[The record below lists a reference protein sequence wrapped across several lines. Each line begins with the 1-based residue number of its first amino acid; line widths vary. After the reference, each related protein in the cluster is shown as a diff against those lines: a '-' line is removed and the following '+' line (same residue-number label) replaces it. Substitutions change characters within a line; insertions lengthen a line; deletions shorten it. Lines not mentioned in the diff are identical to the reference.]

1 MIIND
6 QPIIKKLNKKNKI
19 NRITTNII
27 KINKNIMNRLIIGF
41 LFFGLMSSCQR
52 SSINQQAVLNSLLM
66 NKRGILNR
74 NTNLM
79 VSPRFT
85 SLSPGS
91 IRPEG
96 WIKDWAVDASKG
108 ITGHLDEWDPVFGK
122 GWTGQGFKAL
132 GADSIDGTGWPL
144 EQCSY
149 WLDGAVRLAYILNDS
164 ALIKKVS
171 SRLNLIVDGVL
182 HDGESFIYWKPKD
195 FVKDDGFNSWAHG
208 QMGRALTAYYQS
220 TGDKRVLEALVK
232 VYSQYPLPALPDR
245 FDIGVTGAIN
255 ADAML
260 ETYRM
265 SGDERILRIILD
277 MAKTE
282 KFRNTVAK
290 WNNGELGVG
299 HAVGTYE
306 NILIPAL
313 IYPWTGDKSQLMAT
327 ENCFEWID
335 KNNLLPYGLSSGE
348 EHNAGIGSI
357 RNTETCNVSTAART
371 FQQVFEI
378 TGNIKYADKIEKIFF
393 NAAPAPVER
402 DFNSLCYY
410 QSPNRI
416 QNVIPIEEPM
426 NPNGN
431 QNPPVSSYVFRPV
444 GYPVLC
450 CVGNLNRTIPNYIM
464 HMWMAT
470 FNNGL
475 AATLYGPSTVKTIV
489 GEQNTAIKIVTD
501 TNYPFD
507 EKIEMSL
514 FPDKKTKFPLYLRI
528 PGWCSNPH
536 IQLNGEEV
544 KYEMDN
550 GFAKIERTWEKTD
563 KIALIFPME
572 VQVLEGSETPYP
584 RTPYFERSR
593 MGAKLEKVSNPFQ
606 SVFYGPLLFALPI
619 ADIDANT
626 QEEGAKWNY
635 ALAINDDISSIEVLR
650 SPMPSHWA
658 WPLDAPLK
666 LKVNAA
672 TFNWNPT
679 ELQPLP
685 AERVKGINAEKI
697 TLVPYGCTKFRVSM
711 FPIAVNNQK

>member
-1 MIIND
+1 MTEVIFNLILMLN
-6 QPIIKKLNKKNKI
+6 QPTLFKM
-19 NRITTNII
+19 
-27 KINKNIMNRLIIGF
+27 NKNIMNRLIIGF
-41 LFFGLMSSCQR
+41 LFFGLMSSCQTT
-52 SSINQQAVLNSLLM
+52 STNQQAISDSLLM
-66 NKRGILNR
+66 TKRGILNID
-74 NTNLM
+74 TNLI
-79 VSPRFT
+79 VSPRFI

-96 WIKDWAVDASKG
+96 WIKDWAVSASKG
-108 ITGHLDEWDPVFGK
+108 ITGHLDEWNPVFGK
-122 GWTGQGFKAL
+122 GWTGQGFKAV
-132 GADSIDGTGWPL
+132 GTDSTDGTGWPI

-149 WLDGAVRLAYILNDS
+149 WLDGAVRLAYVLNDS

-171 SRLNLIVDGVL
+171 SRLNMIVDGVL
-182 HDGESFIYWKPKD
+182 HGGKTFIYWKPKD
-195 FVKDDGFNSWAHG
+195 FVKDDGFNSWGHG

-255 ADAML
+255 VDAML

-265 SGDERILRIILD
+265 SGDERILRIVLD

-290 WNNGELGVG
+290 WNNGELAVG

-335 KNNLLPYGLSSGE
+335 NNNLLPYGLSSGE
-348 EHNAGIGSI
+348 EHNAGIGSV
-357 RNTETCNVSTAART
+357 RNTETCNVSTAAWT
-371 FQQVFEI
+371 FQQVFQI
-378 TGNIKYADKIEKIFF
+378 TGNIMYADKIEKIFF

-402 DFNSLCYY
+402 DFNTMCYY

-416 QNVIPIEEPM
+416 QNVIPIEGPRA
-426 NPNGN
+426 PNN
-431 QNPPVSSYVFRPV
+431 IENPPVSSYVFRPV
-444 GYPVLC
+444 GHPVLC
-450 CVGNLNRTIPNYIM
+450 CVGNLNRIIPNYIM

-475 AATLYGPSTVKTIV
+475 AATLYGPSTVKTIA
-489 GEQNTAIKIVTD
+489 GKQNTTIKIVTD
-501 TNYPFD
+501 TEYPFD
-507 EKIEMSL
+507 EKIEMTL
-514 FPDKKTKFPLYLRI
+514 FPDKDTEFPLYLRI
-528 PGWCSNPH
+528 PGWCSKPA
-536 IQLNGEEV
+536 IQLNGKEV

-550 GFAKIERTWEKTD
+550 GFARIERTWEKSD
-563 KIALIFPME
+563 KITLLFPMK
-572 VQVLEGSETPYP
+572 VQILEGYETPYP
-584 RTPYFERSR
+584 RTPYFEKNRLA
-593 MGAKLEKVSNPFQ
+593 AKLEKVSNPYQ
-606 SVFYGPLLFALPI
+606 SVLYGPLLFALPI
-619 ADIDANT
+619 ADKDANT
-626 QEEGAKWNY
+626 QAEGAKWNY
-635 ALAINDDISSIEVLR
+635 ALAINDDICSIKVQR
-650 SPMPSHWA
+650 SPMPSHWS

-666 LKVNAA
+666 LEVNAK
-672 TFNWNPT
+672 TFNWKPT

-685 AERVKGINAEKI
+685 ADKVKGINAAKI

-711 FPIAVNNQK
+711 FPIAENNQK